1 MKIHIL
7 IYLMIII
14 SGLISVSFA
23 ETGTGMP
30 LKYISSCEIDLNDD
44 NEPDIAML
52 VETIRGRELIV
63 LMRTGNGYNAFVVA
77 RDKANMFLSCHFGKY
92 VKETGAGKG
101 GEKRKVYETPGT
113 YIKLTQP
120 EGSSVVYFW
129 TGKGFKEVWTS
140 D

>member
-63 LMRTGNGYNAFVVA
+63 LMRTGNGYNTFVVA
-77 RDKANMFLSCHFGKY
+77 RDKANMFLSCHFGK
-92 VKETGAGKG
+92 
-101 GEKRKVYETPGT
+101 
-113 YIKLTQP
+113 
-120 EGSSVVYFW
+120 
-129 TGKGFKEVWTS
+129 
-140 D
+140 